1 MTSPA
6 KLATGKIPFK
16 AKQAQPLALSS
27 LSPRFFVQRFFR
39 FSTLSNPPF
48 AGTHVKPTPEIRSVR
63 SFEANESH
71 RNRRKIVFSH
81 EFNFTN
87 GFPSP
92 NFVFLSCHLLRSC
105 CDSPHDEVW
114 AIDKKMLHPSESAKD
129 RNENYI
135 LFIFHH
141 IFPHFPIS
149 SHSLGPHRARL
160 LCIYSVGFAKAEIYS
175 QRRGDGGE
183 APIKRRRRRLRWR
196 CASQFAFWGG
206 SGIGYGWRRNFK
218 VRPVLRGVIRGCF

>member
-6 KLATGKIPFK
+6 KLAKGKIPFK

-27 LSPRFFVQRFFR
+27 LSPRFSVQHFFR
-39 FSTLSNPPF
+39 FPRFLIHPLREHTSSPPQDPQCEKFWSQWIASKSEKNCFFARIQLHEWISIAESRLPFLPFTPTLF
-48 AGTHVKPTPEIRSVR
+48 
-63 SFEANESH
+63 
-71 RNRRKIVFSH
+71 
-81 EFNFTN
+81 
-87 GFPSP
+87 
-92 NFVFLSCHLLRSC
+92 

-175 QRRGDGGE
+175 QRWGDGGE
-183 APIKRRRRRLRWR
+183 APIKRRRRRFGWR
-196 CASQFAFWGG
+196 CASQFAF
-206 SGIGYGWRRNFK
+206 
-218 VRPVLRGVIRGCF
+218 